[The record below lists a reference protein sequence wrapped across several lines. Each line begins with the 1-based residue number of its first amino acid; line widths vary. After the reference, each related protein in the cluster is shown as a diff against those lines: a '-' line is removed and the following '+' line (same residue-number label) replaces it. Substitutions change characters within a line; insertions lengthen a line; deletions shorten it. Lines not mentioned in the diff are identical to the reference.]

1 MTNKNWVKFGII
13 SEVAERRLS
22 LIRFLAKNSEMEI
35 KEDGV
40 SIEDALKLTKLLCS
54 KSPDTEQVLNRQNK
68 VQHNSD
74 DKHANELL
82 IQSLKSQCK
91 ALEDKANLLEKQ
103 LQKSEDRSER
113 FETSLLATVETVSHL
128 ANNRDVIMGQMLQQ
142 SKWHIKQVGQ
152 KEVLVLSK
160 PVNAK

>member
-1 MTNKNWVKFGII
+1 MKTETLVKFEQI
-13 SEVAERRLS
+13 SKVAERRLS

-35 KEDGV
+35 KDDGV
-40 SIEDALKLTKLLCS
+40 SIIDALKLTKLLCS
-54 KSPDTEQVLNRQNK
+54 KSADTEQVYNLQNK
-68 VQHNSD
+68 AQKNSD

-91 ALEDKANLLEKQ
+91 AFEDKANMLEKL

-128 ANNRDVIMGQMLQQ
+128 ANNRDMIMGQMLRQ

-152 KEVLVLSK
+152 KEVLVLSEPIK
-160 PVNAK
+160 